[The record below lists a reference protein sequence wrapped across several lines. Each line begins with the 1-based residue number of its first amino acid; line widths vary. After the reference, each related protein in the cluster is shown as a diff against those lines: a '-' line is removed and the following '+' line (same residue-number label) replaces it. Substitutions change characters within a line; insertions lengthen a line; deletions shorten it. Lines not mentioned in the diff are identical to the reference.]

1 MKQNKTTVFLVSFF
15 IVLGIAFLG
24 YFYKVTHEQ
33 KRSLLPV
40 LGNPGHH
47 VEDFSFVNQDGKVI
61 TNADV
66 KGKIYVVS
74 YFFATCRGIC
84 PKMNEHLTTVAKAF
98 MGNKNVLILSHTVDP
113 LKDTVAA
120 LKEYSLR
127 FDADANQWMFL
138 TGDKKKLYDM
148 ARYSYLISAKD
159 DTAGVSIDKDFIHDN
174 HYVLVDRDGQV
185 RGFYDGL
192 RIDEVNKLI
201 TDINTLLKEP
211 S

>member
-1 MKQNKTTVFLVSFF
+1 MNQKKTTVVLVSFF

-33 KRSLLPV
+33 KKSTLRV

-47 VEDFSFVNQDGKVI
+47 VEDFSFTNQDGKVI

-74 YFFATCRGIC
+74 YFFATCKGIC
-84 PKMNEHLTTVAKAF
+84 PKMNEHLTNVAKAF
-98 MGNKNVLILSHTVDP
+98 RGNKNVMILSHTVDP
-113 LKDTVAA
+113 KKDSVAA
-120 LKEYSLR
+120 LKEYSMR
-127 FDADANQWMFL
+127 FEADPSQWMFL

-148 ARYSYLISAKD
+148 ARYSYLISAQD
-159 DTAGVSIDKDFIHDN
+159 DTTGVTIDKDFIHDN
-174 HYVLVDRDGQV
+174 HYVLVDKDGQV

-192 RIDEVNKLI
+192 RMDEVNKLI
-201 TDINTLLKEP
+201 TDINGLLKDNN
-211 S
+211 